1 MKIISPLIHG
11 YLDFL
16 TVAIFLLAPTLLNF
30 SEIPTL
36 LSYGLAA
43 AHLTVTVI
51 SGFPIVTLKLISFTV
66 QGWIERIVG
75 PVLIIAPFVL
85 GFEEET
91 LARNFFITMGIIIIV
106 AGLLTNYQDDNRSF
120 NKTT

>member
-1 MKIISPLIHG
+1 MKIISPRSHG

-16 TVAIFLLAPTLLNF
+16 TVAIFALAPTLLDL
-30 SEIPTL
+30 SKVPAM

-43 AHLTVTVI
+43 AHLVVTLI
-51 SGFPIVTLKLISFTV
+51 SGFPVATIKLIPFTV

-85 GFEEET
+85 GFSDEI
-91 LARNFFITMGIIIIV
+91 LARNFYIAMGIIIIA
-106 AGLLTNYQDDNRSF
+106 AGFLTNYQGNNRSF
-120 NKTT
+120 

>member
-1 MKIISPLIHG
+1 MKIISPHVHG

-16 TVAIFLLAPTLLNF
+16 TVVIFLLAPTFLNL
-30 SEIPTL
+30 SEMPTL

-43 AHLTVTVI
+43 AHLTVTLI
-51 SGFPIVTLKLISFTV
+51 TGFPVASFKLISFTV

-85 GFEEET
+85 GFEEEII
-91 LARNFFITMGIIIIV
+91 ARNFFIAMGIIIIV
-106 AGLLTNYQDDNRSF
+106 AGLLTNFQDDNRSF
-120 NKTT
+120 NSAR

>member
-1 MKIISPLIHG
+1 MKIISPRSHG

-16 TVAIFLLAPTLLNF
+16 TVIVFALAPTLLDL
-30 SEIPTL
+30 SEVPAL

-43 AHLTVTVI
+43 AHLLVTLI
-51 SGFPIVTLKLISFTV
+51 SGFPTATIKLIPFIV

-85 GFEEET
+85 NFSDEI
-91 LARNFFITMGIIIIV
+91 LAMIFFIAMGIIIIIV
-106 AGLLTNYQDDNRSF
+106 GLFTNYQDDNRSY
-120 NKTT
+120 

>member
-1 MKIISPLIHG
+1 MKIITPLIHG

-43 AHLTVTVI
+43 AHLTVTLI
-51 SGFPIVTLKLISFTV
+51 TGFPTVNFKLISFTV

-75 PVLIIAPFVL
+75 PVLIIAPFVF
-85 GFEEET
+85 GFKEEA

-120 NKTT
+120 DN